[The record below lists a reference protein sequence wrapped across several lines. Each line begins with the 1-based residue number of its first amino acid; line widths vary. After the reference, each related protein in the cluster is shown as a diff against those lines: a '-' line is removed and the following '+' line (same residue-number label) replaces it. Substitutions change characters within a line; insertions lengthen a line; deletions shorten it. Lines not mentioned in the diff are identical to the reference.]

1 MQALSLVNQK
11 GGCGKTTSAIH
22 LGAALVRCGA
32 RVLLV
37 DLDPQAHATLGLGCE
52 AEGGPSAFD
61 VLARGVPA
69 REALREA
76 SGGLSLLPASARLGE
91 FEEAS
96 SQALR
101 PERRLRRALA
111 PLAAEFDYALL
122 DCPPRADG
130 VLTANALAATTVAV
144 LVVETGAFA
153 LQGALRA
160 LALVEQ
166 TARAQGSRFD
176 VRVLATLFDR
186 RTRFD
191 REVLVALQARF
202 GALLYET
209 AVRRDVRLRE
219 ATACGRPVQEIAPR
233 CRATIDFAALAAEVQ
248 AQRLSSGRPLGEDD
262 ARPDDASL
270 DDASLD
276 EASLDDPAAAPSLP
290 SLESAPAARPD
301 RRAPLRPAF

>member
-1 MQALSLVNQK
+1 MRALSFVNQK

-22 LGAALVRCGA
+22 LGAALVRRGA

-52 AEGGPSAFD
+52 TEVGPSLHD
-61 VLARGVPA
+61 VLSRGLPA
-69 REALREA
+69 REAVRET
-76 SGGLSLLPASARLGE
+76 SGGLALLPSSARLAE
-91 FEEAS
+91 FEEEA
-96 SQALR
+96 SQALAA
-101 PERRLRRALA
+101 ERRLRRALA
-111 PLAAEFDYALL
+111 PLAPEFDYALI

-130 VLTANALAATTVAV
+130 VLTANALAATTVAI

-160 LALVEQ
+160 LALIEE

-202 GALLYET
+202 ASLLFET
-209 AVRRDVRLRE
+209 AVRRDVHLRE
-219 ATACGRPVQEIAPR
+219 AAACGRPVQDLAPR
-233 CRATIDFAALAAEVQ
+233 SRAALDFACLAAEVA
-248 AQRLSSGRPLGEDD
+248 AQRLSNGRPLASED
-262 ARPDDASL
+262 A
-270 DDASLD
+270 
-276 EASLDDPAAAPSLP
+276 EAKGVFEGALAPGVDP
-290 SLESAPAARPD
+290 LELAFSATLE
-301 RRAPLRPAF
+301 RRAPIHPVP

>member
-22 LGAALVRCGA
+22 LGAALVRRGA

-52 AEGGPSAFD
+52 SESGPGVFD

-69 REALREA
+69 REAVREA
-76 SGGLSLLPASARLGE
+76 SGGLFLLPASARLAE
-91 FEEAS
+91 FEESATQS
-96 SQALR
+96 LG

-111 PLAAEFDYALL
+111 PISADFDYALF

-130 VLTANALAATTVAV
+130 VLTANALAATTVAM

-166 TARAQGSRFD
+166 TARAQGSSFD
-176 VRVLATLFDR
+176 VRVLATLFDK

-202 GALLYET
+202 GSLLYET

-219 ATACGRPVQEIAPR
+219 ATACGRPVQDIAGR
-233 CRATIDFAALAAEVQ
+233 CRAAHDFAALAAEVQ
-248 AQRLSSGRPLGEDD
+248 SQRLSSGRPLCVDD
-262 ARPDDASL
+262 ALPEGPGEL
-270 DDASLD
+270 
-276 EASLDDPAAAPSLP
+276 EPARSLP
-290 SLESAPAARPD
+290 PIEVVPARRPD

>member
-1 MQALSLVNQK
+1 MRALTFVNQK

-22 LGAALVRCGA
+22 LGSALVRRGA

-52 AEGGPSAFD
+52 AELGASLHD

-69 REALREA
+69 REVLREA
-76 SGGLSLLPASARLGE
+76 SGGLALLPASARLAE
-91 FEEAS
+91 FEEQA
-96 SQALR
+96 SQALAA
-101 PERRLRRALA
+101 ERRLRRALA
-111 PLAAEFDYALL
+111 PLAAEFDYALI

-130 VLTANALAATTVAV
+130 VLTANALAATTLAI

-160 LALVEQ
+160 LALIEQ

-202 GALLYET
+202 GSLLFET
-209 AVRRDVRLRE
+209 AVRRDVHLRE
-219 ATACGRPVQEIAPR
+219 ATACGRPLQDIAPR
-233 CRATIDFAALAAEVQ
+233 SRAVLDFASLAAEVQ
-248 AQRLSSGRPLGEDD
+248 ALRLSSGQPLACEDEES
-262 ARPDDASL
+262 ANLLAGLFAEGSTPLELASL
-270 DDASLD
+270 GHP
-276 EASLDDPAAAPSLP
+276 E
-290 SLESAPAARPD
+290 
-301 RRAPLRPAF
+301 RRAPIHPVS

>member
-22 LGAALVRCGA
+22 LGAALVRRGA

-52 AEGGPSAFD
+52 IESGPGVHE
-61 VLARGVPA
+61 VLAHGVPA

-76 SGGLSLLPASARLGE
+76 AGGLFLLPASARLGE
-91 FEEAS
+91 FEEAAT
-96 SQALR
+96 QALA

-111 PLAAEFDYALL
+111 PLASEFDYALC
-122 DCPPRADG
+122 DCPPRVDG
-130 VLTANALAATTVAV
+130 VLTANALAAATVAV

-160 LALVEQ
+160 LALVEES
-166 TARAQGSRFD
+166 ARVQGSRFD

-202 GALLYET
+202 GSLLFDT

-219 ATACGRPVQEIAPR
+219 ATACGCPVQELAPR
-233 CRATIDFAALAAEVQ
+233 CRAALDFAALAAEVQ
-248 AQRLSSGRPLGEDD
+248 ALRLSNGRPLC
-262 ARPDDASL
+262 PDDAKQSGPVDEPACPAPL
-270 DDASLD
+270 PAELAST
-276 EASLDDPAAAPSLP
+276 
-290 SLESAPAARPD
+290 ARPD
-301 RRAPLRPAF
+301 RCAPLRPAF

>member
-22 LGAALVRCGA
+22 LGAALVRRGA

-52 AEGGPSAFD
+52 TEGAPSAFD
-61 VLARGVPA
+61 VLARGVPV

-76 SGGLSLLPASARLGE
+76 AGGLALLPASARLGE

-96 SQALR
+96 SQALC
-101 PERRLRRALA
+101 PERRLRRALS
-111 PLAAEFDYALL
+111 PLANEFDYALF

-160 LALVEQ
+160 LAVVEQ

-233 CRATIDFAALAAEVQ
+233 CRAAVDFAALASEVQ
-248 AQRLSSGRPLGEDD
+248 AQRLSSGRPLDEDD
-262 ARPDDASL
+262 AG
-270 DDASLD
+270 
-276 EASLDDPAAAPSLP
+276 LDDPAAAPSLP
-290 SLESAPAARPD
+290 SLEIAPASRPD